1 MLTSAKHS
9 QSDLKKNH
17 ETFCGLYT
25 HPFPKALPACACVAA
40 AEGLSRFPAL
50 RSPRPEPRPEP

>member
-1 MLTSAKHS
+1 MALENKYKITFCFVLTSAKHS

-17 ETFCGLYT
+17 ETFCGLY
-25 HPFPKALPACACVAA
+25 AA